1 MPTTIDWPP
10 KNAPRN
16 RALRFFLILVAI
28 FVVIIAGRSAL
39 SYFVD
44 LLWFRSLGYGSVF
57 STTLALEGA
66 IFSLFA
72 ATTFLILFGSFFA
85 LKRMHLPD
93 LPSTRTIYFGGQPL
107 HLPV

>member
-16 RALRFFLILVAI
+16 RGLRFFLILLAI

-44 LLWFRSLGYGSVF
+44 LLWFRSLGYASVF
-57 STTLALEGA
+57 STTLALEA
-66 IFSLFA
+66 TVFVLFA
-72 ATTFLILFGSFFA
+72 ATTFLILF
-85 LKRMHLPD
+85 
-93 LPSTRTIYFGGQPL
+93 
-107 HLPV
+107 